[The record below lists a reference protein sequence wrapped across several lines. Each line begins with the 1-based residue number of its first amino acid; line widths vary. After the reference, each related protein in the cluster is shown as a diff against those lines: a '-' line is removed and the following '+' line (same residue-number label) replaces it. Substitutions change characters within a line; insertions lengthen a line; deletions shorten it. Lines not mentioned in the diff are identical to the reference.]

1 MEADNNTKI
10 PVTVWVVY
18 VEYQEYGES
27 PRLNGFRK
35 VCRTQER
42 AGERRSHGI
51 GLLSTSTKNSLKNLS
66 DSGPTTMSPRCSE
79 HRSRQGE
86 SRGNDD

>member
-42 AGERRSHGI
+42 AEELVKTYDGGKEFFVFYEEVDFE
-51 GLLSTSTKNSLKNLS
+51 NL
-66 DSGPTTMSPRCSE
+66 
-79 HRSRQGE
+79 
-86 SRGNDD
+86 